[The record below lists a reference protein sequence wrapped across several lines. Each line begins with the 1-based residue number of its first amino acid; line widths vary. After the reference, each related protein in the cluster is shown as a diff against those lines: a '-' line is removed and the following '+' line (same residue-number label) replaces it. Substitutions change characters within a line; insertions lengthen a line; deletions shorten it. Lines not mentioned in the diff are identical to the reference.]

1 MRRRWSVAPSAACT
15 CLATGRWCSNNSGIA
30 ARLTLSKA
38 RAAVNAEAASPRV
51 KQAQRLLR
59 LYHLYR
65 LSIGITLVLLISSN
79 MDNRL
84 LESANDDLLRS
95 GSWLYLVLNILLVV
109 FLENTR
115 RPARLFGLA
124 LADVLLLSW
133 LFFVA
138 GGAPSAIGNLL
149 IVSVAIGN
157 TLLRGRIGLLIAAV
171 ATLGI
176 VGSSFF
182 LGLSDASRPSNYLQ
196 AGTLGALCFA
206 AALLVQGLTRRLEAS
221 ETLAEQRASEV
232 VGLEALN
239 ALILQRMRT
248 GILVLDRQR
257 RVQLANESA
266 LNLLGMH
273 DLVGQPIDDCSNA
286 LVERLQRWLNN
297 PSLRPQSLTV
307 PGTGLTLQPSFIAL
321 GHHEQHQ
328 ILVFL
333 EDLAQVSQQA
343 QQLKLA
349 SLGRLTAGIAHEIRN
364 PLGAISHAAQL
375 LRESEELNSADRR
388 LTQIIQDHSQRMNRV
403 IENVLQLSRRQPPT
417 PQRLDLRTWLQQFV
431 QQAHES
437 ATEHQHLH
445 LSIDPGDYITIMD
458 PDQLTQVLDNLL
470 RNAWRHSAM
479 INEQAEAWLKL
490 SVDPQSQL
498 STLDI
503 IDNGPGVT
511 PDQQAHLFE
520 PFFTTSSQ
528 GTGLGL
534 YLSRELCESNQARLD
549 FKPRQGG
556 GCFRIT
562 FAHGRKQI

>member
-1 MRRRWSVAPSAACT
+1 MHRPWSAAPIVACT
-15 CLATGRWCSNNSGIA
+15 CRVTGHSPSNNSGIA
-30 ARLTLSKA
+30 ARLTSSKA
-38 RAAVNAEAASPRV
+38 RTLVIAEAPSPRV
-51 KQAQRLLR
+51 RQTQRLLR

-84 LESANDDLLRS
+84 LAFANDDLLRS

-124 LADVLLLSW
+124 LTDVLLLSW

-171 ATLGI
+171 ATIGI

-182 LGLSDASRPSNYLQ
+182 LGLNDSNPPGSYLQ

-232 VGLEALN
+232 TSLETLN

-273 DLVGQPIDDCSNA
+273 DLVGQQIDDYSSA
-286 LVERLQRWLNN
+286 LVERLQQWLNN
-297 PSLRPQSLTV
+297 PSLRPASLTIA
-307 PGTGLTLQPSFIAL
+307 GTGLTLQPSFIVL
-321 GHHEQHQ
+321 GHNEQHQ

-333 EDLAQVSQQA
+333 EDLAQVAQQA

-375 LRESEELNSADRR
+375 LRESEELNGADRR

-403 IENVLQLSRRQPPT
+403 IENVLQLSRRQQTT
-417 PQRLDLRTWLQQFV
+417 PQRLNLRVWLEQFAR
-431 QQAHES
+431 QAHEN
-437 ATEHQHLH
+437 AAGHQQLH
-445 LSIDPGDYITIMD
+445 LSIEPGDYITLMD

-479 INEQAEAWLKL
+479 LHEEAEVWLKL
-490 SVDPQSQL
+490 FIDPHSRL
-498 STLDI
+498 ATLDI
-503 IDNGPGVT
+503 IDNGPGV
-511 PDQQAHLFE
+511 PPEQQAHLFE

>member
-1 MRRRWSVAPSAACT
+1 M
-15 CLATGRWCSNNSGIA
+15 IA
-30 ARLTLSKA
+30 EEER
-38 RAAVNAEAASPRV
+38 PRV

-84 LESANDDLLRS
+84 LEFANDDLLRS
-95 GSWLYLVLNILLVV
+95 GSWLYLILNILLVV

-115 RPARLFGLA
+115 HPARLFGLA
-124 LADVLLLSW
+124 LTDVLLLSW

-138 GGAPSAIGNLL
+138 GGAPSAIGNLI

-157 TLLRGRIGLLIAAV
+157 TLLRGRIGLLLAAV

-176 VGSSFF
+176 VGSTFV
-182 LGLSDASRPSNYLQ
+182 LGLSDSSRPSSYLQ

-206 AALLVQGLTRRLEAS
+206 AALLVQRLTRRLEAS

-232 VGLEALN
+232 LSLEALN

-273 DLVGQPIDDCSNA
+273 DLIGQRIDDSSSA
-286 LVERLQRWLNN
+286 LVERLQLWLNN
-297 PSLRPQSLTV
+297 PSLRPQSLTIS
-307 PGTGLTLQPSFIAL
+307 GSGLTLQPSFIAL
-321 GHHEQHQ
+321 GSQDQQQ

-333 EDLAQVSQQA
+333 EDLAQVAQHA

-375 LRESEELNSADRR
+375 LRESEELNDADRR

-403 IENVLQLSRRQPPT
+403 IENVLQLSRRQQT
-417 PQRLDLRTWLQQFV
+417 APQRLDLRAWLEQFV
-431 QQAHES
+431 QQTRES
-437 ATEHQHLH
+437 AAQHQQLH
-445 LSIDPGDYITIMD
+445 LDIAPGDYITLMD
-458 PDQLTQVLDNLL
+458 PDQLAQVLDNLL

-479 INEQAEAWLKL
+479 AHERAEAWLEL
-490 SVDPQSQL
+490 FFDPHSQL
-498 STLDI
+498 ATLDI
-503 IDNGPGVT
+503 RDNGPGVT
-511 PDQQAHLFE
+511 PGQQAHLFE
-520 PFFTTSSQ
+520 PFFTTSNQ